1 MNYASFGQRLVAI
14 IIDSIIIWLL
24 QMFIIVPLLAAIGI
38 GAAGGM
44 STMDMEDP
52 EQVGGMVAVIMA
64 MAGTYFI
71 VAMAVQILYFTFM
84 ESSKTQATVGK
95 LAMGIKVTDLNGN
108 KLDFGKA
115 FVRNLCR
122 LLSNLTFLIGYIIA
136 AFTEKKQALHDII
149 AGTLVVKKDQATQI

>member
-122 LLSNLTFLIGYIIA
+122 LLSNFTFLIGYIIA

>member
-52 EQVGGMVAVIMA
+52 EQVGGLVAVIMA

-122 LLSNLTFLIGYIIA
+122 LLSNFTFLIGYIIA

>member
-84 ESSKTQATVGK
+84 ESSKTQATIGK